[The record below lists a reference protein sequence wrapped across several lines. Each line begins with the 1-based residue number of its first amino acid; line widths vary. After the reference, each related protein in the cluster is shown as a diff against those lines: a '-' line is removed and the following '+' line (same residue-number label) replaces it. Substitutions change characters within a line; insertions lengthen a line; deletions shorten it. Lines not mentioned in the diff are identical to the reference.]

1 MKKLCTLTL
10 ALVTS
15 RECLGSRE
23 DPFTFP
29 MRINSALTMGG
40 RFLLLCDLLTFM
52 EHCLRVNNRD
62 QAMGGQSNN
71 SVTLH
76 SEENHVYRLKQF
88 ILPIK
93 KTSSVRSL

>member
-1 MKKLCTLTL
+1 
-10 ALVTS
+10 
-15 RECLGSRE
+15 
-23 DPFTFP
+23 

-76 SEENHVYRLKQF
+76 SEENRVYRLKQF